1 MRDIG
6 VVFLMYHELEMPG
19 RPMARSE
26 PGYMRY
32 AVRVPDFRS
41 QMEMLQRQ
49 GWKGVSVGDTLGAF
63 AEKTVAITFDDG
75 CESDLL
81 YAAPILREFNFGGTF
96 YITTGFLGKPGH
108 LSQSQV
114 RELSGLGFEI
124 GCHSMNHPYL
134 TDLNDR
140 DLHREVAEAKVQ
152 LEQILGKAV
161 QHFSC
166 PGGRYDRRVADTAL
180 RAGYRTVATSRIAM
194 NFRTSMPLD
203 LGRVAVMR
211 SMSAATFQ
219 RLYQGHNLWR
229 MRLQLQVREAVKKL
243 LGNSSYDHLRSALLR
258 HRNS

>member
-1 MRDIG
+1 MRDVG

-19 RPMARSE
+19 RPMARNE

-32 AVRVPDFRS
+32 VVRLPDFRS
-41 QMEMLQRQ
+41 QMELLQRR
-49 GWKGVSVGDTLGAF
+49 GWRGVSVGDTLGAF

-81 YAAPILREFNFGGTF
+81 YAAPILRDLNFSATF

-108 LSQSQV
+108 LTQSQV
-114 RELSGLGFEI
+114 RELSGLGFEL

-134 TDLNDR
+134 TDLNDT

-152 LEQILGKAV
+152 LEQILGKGV

-166 PGGRYDRRVADTAL
+166 PGGRYDGRVADAAL
-180 RAGYRTVATSRIAM
+180 KAGYRTVATSRIAR
-194 NFRTSMPLD
+194 NFSTSAPLN

-211 SMSAATFQ
+211 STSAETFQ

-229 MRLQLQVREAVKKL
+229 MRLQVQIREAVKKL
-243 LGNSSYDHLRSALLR
+243 LGNSSYDHLRSILLR
-258 HRNS
+258 DRSS

>member
-1 MRDIG
+1 MRETG
-6 VVFLMYHELEMPG
+6 VVFLMYHELEVPG
-19 RPMARSE
+19 RPLARTD

-32 AVRVPDFRS
+32 VVRLPDFRL

-49 GWKGVSVGDTLGAF
+49 AWRGLSVGGTLDTF
-63 AEKTVAITFDDG
+63 SQKTVTITFDDG

-81 YAAPILREFNFGGTF
+81 YAAPILRELNFGATF

-114 RELSGLGFEI
+114 RELGGLGFEI

-134 TDLNDR
+134 TDLNDK

-161 QHFSC
+161 LHFSC
-166 PGGRYDRRVADTAL
+166 PGGRYDKRVAEMAWS
-180 RAGYRTVATSRIAM
+180 AGYRTVATSRIAM
-194 NFRTSMPLD
+194 NFKTSNPLG

-211 SMSAATFQ
+211 STSAATFQ
-219 RLYQGHNLWR
+219 RLYQGQDLWR
-229 MRLQLQVREAVKKL
+229 MRLQLQVREAVKML
-243 LGNSSYDHLRSALLR
+243 LGNSSYDHLRSVILR
-258 HRNS
+258 HHSS

>member
-19 RPMARSE
+19 QPVSCND
-26 PGYMRY
+26 PGYMLY
-32 AVRVPDFRS
+32 VVRFADFRS

-49 GWKGVSVGDTLGAF
+49 GWRGLSVSDTLSAF

-81 YAAPILREFNFGGTF
+81 YAAPTLREFNFGGTF

-108 LSQSQV
+108 LSHAQV
-114 RELSGLGFEI
+114 RELSGMGFEI
-124 GCHSMNHPYL
+124 GCHSMSHPYL
-134 TDLNDR
+134 TDLSDK

-152 LEQILGKAV
+152 LEQILGKAI

-166 PGGRYDRRVADTAL
+166 PGGRYDKRVADTAL
-180 RAGYRTVATSRIAM
+180 KAGYRTVATSRIAM
-194 NFRTSMPLD
+194 NFRTSPLLD
-203 LGRVAVMR
+203 LGRVAVVR
-211 SMSAATFQ
+211 ATSSATFQ
-219 RLYQGHNLWR
+219 RMIQGHLWR
-229 MRLQLQVREAVKKL
+229 MRLQPQIRGAIRKL

-258 HRNS
+258 HRSS